1 MLIKDQEAR
10 LNLEDIKLS
19 KWMKINEKMASFQD
33 TYQHKIMTRDK
44 TETTKESS
52 KVVTRFFSKP
62 KTTHEESNAEINE
75 GGIIINPNNYS
86 IRPRFIK
93 TNENMIMSQDE
104 IIKNKIFKV
113 PTLIEDYSVNFS
125 KELF

>member
-19 KWMKINEKMASFQD
+19 KWMKINEKMASFQE

-62 KTTHEESNAEINE
+62 KTTHEESNAEIN
-75 GGIIINPNNYS
+75 YLY
-86 IRPRFIK
+86 
-93 TNENMIMSQDE
+93 D
-104 IIKNKIFKV
+104 V
-113 PTLIEDYSVNFS
+113 PTKGPRTKLNYLAFTPLGTDFFPLLLLPLESFPSAVR
-125 KELF
+125 